1 MSKDITDISQSLENA
16 AITDDNLID
25 LSQDDEPSV
34 ASSTVDNLEHN
45 KKLDIRSEPDTKQE
59 ELSDTSKQRAPTP
72 PPKETANSTRQ
83 FQADMPTFDFHR
95 FLEQMKEPSAS
106 HIARYTKGFIAA
118 FHRREAWTVNE
129 QIKFIQDFLN
139 VSMETVHVS
148 EDVVLND
155 STQFTYVRMRDCDV
169 WRDISEKEFEN
180 AKEGMEKLVMNRLYN
195 VTFSPST
202 MDDKEKDEILHH
214 KINIFR
220 WIREEHLDIPM
231 TDDNDSFLAFAES
244 ELLKMN
250 NYKAPRDKLICI
262 LNCCKVIFGLMKHM
276 EGDEGADVFLPLLI
290 YVVIRANPPKLI
302 SNVQY
307 ISRFRNPD
315 HLRSEAG
322 YYLTNL
328 MGAIEFIET
337 MDVNSLSISQEEF
350 DRNIEKTMA
359 ELDQEQPPPVL
370 DDDKKQ
376 VSYENAVHPIHAK
389 KQQQKEQPLIDLGTD
404 IAQKSI
410 HFVERLFSDSSA
422 SNSETETSSTSPSQ
436 KQRRQHH
443 HHHQH
448 HSDSYVP
455 DEPSSLSQELP
466 VPENMVTPEL
476 AASRVVEA
484 ASTQDSHKI
493 FDENLSTIV
502 SMFPNIEPGVCFM
515 ILQASEGK
523 LPQTI
528 ER

>member
-1 MSKDITDISQSLENA
+1 MSEDIKDISQYLEKTTIDKDDIIDIGQEDVPPA
-16 AITDDNLID
+16 SSSAIQNLKTTKKYESILEKCVQKALID
-25 LSQDDEPSV
+25 FPFLIVNSNEGLDESLGGQKQKAPV
-34 ASSTVDNLEHN
+34 PPLE
-45 KKLDIRSEPDTKQE
+45 
-59 ELSDTSKQRAPTP
+59 
-72 PPKETANSTRQ
+72 ETINSTRQ

-95 FLEQMKEPSAS
+95 FLEQMKEPSAA

-139 VSMETVHVS
+139 
-148 EDVVLND
+148 
-155 STQFTYVRMRDCDV
+155 FTNVKMRDCDV
-169 WRDISEKEFEN
+169 WRDISDKEFEN
-180 AKEGMEKLVMNRLYN
+180 AKEGMEKLVMNRLFN
-195 VTFSPST
+195 ATFSPST

-220 WIREEHLDIPM
+220 WVREEHIDIPK
-231 TDDNDSFLAFAES
+231 TDDNDSFLTFAES

-315 HLRSEAG
+315 HLQSEAG

-328 MGAIEFIET
+328 A
-337 MDVNSLSISQEEF
+337 NF
-350 DRNIEKTMA
+350 DDNIERTMA
-359 ELDQEQPPPVL
+359 ELDQEQPQVI
-370 DDDKKQ
+370 DDAKKQ
-376 VSYENAVHPIHAK
+376 VVSYENAMHPIYAK

-410 HFVERLFSDSSA
+410 HFVEKLLSDSSA
-422 SNSETETSSTSPSQ
+422 SNSENETSTST
-436 KQRRQHH
+436 KQMLRRRHN
-443 HHHQH
+443 HQH
-448 HSDSYVP
+448 NP
-455 DEPSSLSQELP
+455 DTHFPDDPSSLSQKLP
-466 VPENMVTPEL
+466 VPANMETSNL
-476 AASRVVEA
+476 AAARVEGTTA
-484 ASTQDSHKI
+484 RDSHKE

-528 ER
+528 ERYIKDGKQRRLKPVLNLRPL

>member
-1 MSKDITDISQSLENA
+1 MSKDIKDISQSLEKA
-16 AITDDNLID
+16 TITEDNLID
-25 LSQDDEPSV
+25 LGQDDEPSV
-34 ASSTVDNLEHN
+34 ASSTVDNLEH
-45 KKLDIRSEPDTKQE
+45 KKNAAKQE
-59 ELSDTSKQRAPTP
+59 ESPDANKQRAPTP
-72 PPKETANSTRQ
+72 PPKETVNSTRQ

-95 FLEQMKEPSAS
+95 FLEQMKEPSAN

-139 VSMETVHVS
+139 
-148 EDVVLND
+148 
-155 STQFTYVRMRDCDV
+155 FTYVRMRDCDV

-231 TDDNDSFLAFAES
+231 TDDNDSFLTFAES

-337 MDVNSLSISQEEF
+337 MDVNSLSVSQEEF

-359 ELDQEQPPPVL
+359 ELDQEQPLQVL
-370 DDDKKQ
+370 SNDKKQ
-376 VSYENAVHPIHAK
+376 VSYENAMHPIHAK
-389 KQQQKEQPLIDLGTD
+389 KQHQKEQPLIDLGTD

-410 HFVERLFSDSSA
+410 HFVEKLFSDSSA
-422 SNSETETSSTSPSQ
+422 SNSETEASSTSPKQ
-436 KQRRQHH
+436 KQRR
-443 HHHQH
+443 QH

-484 ASTQDSHKI
+484 ASTEDSHKI